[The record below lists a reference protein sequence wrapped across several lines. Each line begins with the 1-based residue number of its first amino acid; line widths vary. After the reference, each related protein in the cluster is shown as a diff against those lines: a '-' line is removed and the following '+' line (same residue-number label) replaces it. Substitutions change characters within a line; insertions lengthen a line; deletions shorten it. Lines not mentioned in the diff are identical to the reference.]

1 MTSVGF
7 DIVEQF
13 DTYED
18 YLDSQLTA
26 LDLEYLGDEETAR
39 QLVELGYRGVGDTIR
54 REVPYSAAVAEI
66 VLPNRYA
73 GLRGAEGT
81 ASGAKQ
87 PEALCA
93 EAPGLCSL
101 RPEALPVPAGACEPG
116 GASAKREAHD
126 HHIHQALQREETG
139 NLRLYRLRAAIAY

>member
-54 REVPYSAAVAEI
+54 REVTLIGISDCRSSYLRLGFRGEKGAAT
-66 VLPNRYA
+66 R
-73 GLRGAEGT
+73 T
-81 ASGAKQ
+81 KQ
-87 PEALCA
+87 PKA
-93 EAPGLCSL
+93 L
-101 RPEALPVPAGACEPG
+101 RPET
-116 GASAKREAHD
+116 SS
-126 HHIHQALQREETG
+126 
-139 NLRLYRLRAAIAY
+139 LRSL

>member
-54 REVPYSAAVAEI
+54 REVPRYSLLS
-66 VLPNRYA
+66 VLGNSPPHPRI

-81 ASGAKQ
+81 AARAEQ
-87 PEALCA
+87 PEALST
-93 EAPGLCSL
+93 ETPGLSGL
-101 RPEALPVPAGACEPG
+101 
-116 GASAKREAHD
+116 
-126 HHIHQALQREETG
+126 
-139 NLRLYRLRAAIAY
+139 